1 MSISDD
7 LSMQTLQ
14 MNCFTFRVQSHQVT
28 WMIGSF
34 IIDQPARGSVLLDN
48 VDQIY
53 KHSINI
59 TRSFSPQ
66 TIITCHTDVNGETD
80 DEDYVIKCT

>member
-14 MNCFTFRVQSHQVT
+14 MNCFTFRVPSHQVT
-28 WMIGSF
+28 WMIGSS
-34 IIDQPARGSVLLDN
+34 IINQPASGSVLLDS

-59 TRSFSPQ
+59 TRSFTPR
-66 TIITCHTDVNGETD
+66 TIITCHTDVNEGTD
-80 DEDYVIKCT
+80 NEDYTIRCM

>member
-7 LSMQTLQ
+7 LSIQTLQ
-14 MNCFTFRVQSHQVT
+14 MNCFTFNVQSHQVT
-28 WMIGSF
+28 WMIGSSF
-34 IIDQPARGSVLLDN
+34 INQPASGSVLLDS
-48 VDQIY
+48 VDKIY

-59 TRSFSPQ
+59 TRSFTPR

-80 DEDYVIKCT
+80 NEDYAIRRM